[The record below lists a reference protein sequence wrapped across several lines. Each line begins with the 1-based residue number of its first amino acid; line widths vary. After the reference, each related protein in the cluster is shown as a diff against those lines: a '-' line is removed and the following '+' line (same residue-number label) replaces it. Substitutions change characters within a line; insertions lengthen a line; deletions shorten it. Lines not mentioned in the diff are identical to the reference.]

1 MRLSMR
7 RRYASFATA
16 TALPRTAYLAR
27 CRRVASSFSHRNRP
41 RPRWPLQVGVRHR
54 GLARRLVSVCRA
66 SDVAVVTARPHP
78 GAVRRRDP
86 HLEDAA
92 ATTTVLQHVV
102 VGIAPLARPWQ
113 TLPLQGHRR
122 QSKINWTQQPF
133 AASAGSLEITQ

>member
-16 TALPRTAYLAR
+16 TALPRTAYLAK
-27 CRRVASSFSHRNRP
+27 CRRVASSFSYRNRP
-41 RPRWPLQVGVRHR
+41 RPRWPLQVSVRHR

-86 HLEDAA
+86 HLEDEADDNRS
-92 ATTTVLQHVV
+92 HVV
-102 VGIAPLARPWQ
+102 VGIAPMARPWQ

-133 AASAGSLEITQ
+133 AASAGSLETTQ